1 MDLSYSD
8 EDGFENYIPTTT
20 DPGPWLFGGT
30 ALYSVGCF
38 VMIPILVTIKKKSG
52 NKRNSARL
60 RSSSEGTEE
69 NNGSPPA
76 LLGCVDLEIRPTKS
90 TDDDV
95 DCDEFVIQLNGS
107 NDEPLQASH
116 SRTGRMAMDAETPSK
131 LMSESSAA
139 AEIEND
145 AQNLSSAEPTN
156 SKLFQMS
163 IDDGGSSNL
172 QGREEK
178 AEIAEDRENATIL
191 LKQVDNVEDP
201 FALED
206 HSDVNEVAAMQDS
219 RINNTPIQAL
229 EQSDQHPCC
238 ANVFGC
244 KTQKFISS
252 SKDIV
257 EYDKETKRI
266 LRLAGPFVMS
276 EVSEVLFEALT
287 VLLVSRYT
295 DVNQLSAYIVT
306 DLLIGTSETIIK
318 GLIET
323 LETVCPHAI
332 GVENNK
338 LAGQYV
344 QIVLILYSICSVPIF
359 GMWWFVMEGALEWF
373 ELSESAINIGVE
385 YSKLL
390 IFNYY
395 LDGIFKAFVAIPDVT
410 DREKETKIYQV
421 CHDALE
427 FALIW
432 ILLARFEWFDLF
444 WVGVVQLCSTFVGFS
459 AFVIATVKL
468 GWFDPY
474 WEGLTKNLALR
485 KKSAVM
491 YVIKMA
497 APLSIGSL
505 FEYGEWEL
513 LTIFAASMGQ
523 AEVAA
528 WGLMESIWDLLE
540 AFIEGFSNAG
550 SVRLALHLGK
560 GNIVQA
566 KRSAWK
572 SLFLVTTLG
581 LVISIIYAII
591 GDHIAVLFTSD
602 ETLQN
607 MLKAMIPIIC
617 FGNVFQS
624 FGSMAWCL
632 VGSQGR
638 YHHATLIST
647 TVTIT
652 VSIPL
657 AAFFSLGMHFSL
669 ESLIAALVIG
679 YSTISMCLSYLLV
692 TSDWAYIS
700 KKVIEEN
707 EDNDSSDGSSSS
719 SNASSASDDEPCDNA
734 VGDFPELVLESDIL
748 ASSSIALSASN
759 VDRGDFSVSRDSE
772 QVPDSFNMQ
781 GENMSS
787 SSLRSALSSS
797 SSSSTTSRSNVDCRA
812 QTNEDDEIILS
823 LAVDAIYPT
832 SKEYSATPS
841 SSNSDCKD
849 PGATRIIPAISGV
862 TDEKEKPGGLSS
874 PFIPSSNSDLSSNLF
889 SVGVVM
895 EDEAGKAEV
904 SNSSAPF
911 VHNSKEAEGTADSN
925 SSSRSLVEGNG
936 DDRINLIDQMLVQNW
951 A

>member
-1 MDLSYSD
+1 MDLSYAD
-8 EDGFENYIPTTT
+8 DDGFENYVAKTTS
-20 DPGPWLFGGT
+20 PGPWLFVCT
-30 ALYSVGCF
+30 ALYSACCMI
-38 VMIPILVTIKKKSG
+38 MIPILVTF
-52 NKRNSARL
+52 KRKRKA
-60 RSSSEGTEE
+60 RSSSLKQSVGDDDESVLQVPSVEENVELELREEYTIDAFGGQKERRANGGGYSLVSWGEGSSIVDTEE
-69 NNGSPPA
+69 QSGCDEYSIGRLDNSKAHFQTILHERVKTCNVAAGNGSLDGPINYSNREIYSETSHPPS
-76 LLGCVDLEIRPTKS
+76 C
-90 TDDDV
+90 
-95 DCDEFVIQLNGS
+95 F
-107 NDEPLQASH
+107 
-116 SRTGRMAMDAETPSK
+116 
-131 LMSESSAA
+131 
-139 AEIEND
+139 
-145 AQNLSSAEPTN
+145 
-156 SKLFQMS
+156 
-163 IDDGGSSNL
+163 
-172 QGREEK
+172 
-178 AEIAEDRENATIL
+178 
-191 LKQVDNVEDP
+191 
-201 FALED
+201 
-206 HSDVNEVAAMQDS
+206 
-219 RINNTPIQAL
+219 
-229 EQSDQHPCC
+229 
-238 ANVFGC
+238 ANVFGF
-244 KTQKFISS
+244 TLEDAFFSI
-252 SKDIV
+252 KDIV
-257 EYDKETKRI
+257 KPDTETRKI
-266 LRLAGPFVMS
+266 LKLALPYTMS
-276 EVSEVLFEALT
+276 EVSAVFFWALT
-287 VLLVSRYT
+287 TLLISRYT
-295 DVNQLSAYIVT
+295 DVNQLSAYVVT
-306 DLLIGTSETIIK
+306 ALLIGTSETIIK

-581 LVISIIYAII
+581 LFISIVYAII

-707 EDNDSSDGSSSS
+707 EDSDSSDDPSSS

-734 VGDFPELVLESDIL
+734 VGDFPELVLEPHDTIGKIF
-748 ASSSIALSASN
+748 ASSSSASN
-759 VDRGDFSVSRDSE
+759 DDSGALSVSRDSE
-772 QVPDSFNMQ
+772 QVPYSLNMQ
-781 GENMSS
+781 RENMKS
-787 SSLRSALSSS
+787 SSLRPALSSS
-797 SSSSTTSRSNVDCRA
+797 SSSSTLSRRNVDCRA
-812 QTNEDDEIILS
+812 QTIEDDEIIRS
-823 LAVDAIYPT
+823 LEVDAIFPPN
-832 SKEYSATPS
+832 KEFSATPS

-849 PGATRIIPAISGV
+849 SGATRIIPAISEV
-862 TDEKEKPGGLSS
+862 TDKKKDLGGLSS
-874 PFIPSSNSDLSSNLF
+874 PIIPSSNSDLSSNLF